1 MGWFDRH
8 LSIRETTYALAVV
21 ALLTLAIGS
30 VEVFL
35 AYNSEKQRLASTMSQ
50 LFESVADTSA
60 RAAYHVDERQAEA
73 VLDGL
78 MKFKSLESVQISTE
92 LGVILAKS
100 ARGVES
106 SISDSLAIWLF
117 GDLVRQQRVL
127 IFDRLLSASAI
138 AENDT
143 GIDPDML
150 VGTIELKASSEVLG
164 RSFINLITELIIAL
178 LLEMLLVAAAL
189 AYIFHRSLTKPL
201 LQLADDLGKIDPQ
214 GTVMTRVSLPTGHEQ
229 DELGLVVARTNE
241 LLREIFG
248 LHESEVLSLRNLEE
262 SELRFRSIFE
272 NAAVGI
278 VEVGSD
284 NRIERTNRQMARML
298 GYNDDALTGLDFDSL
313 VHDEDID
320 VDKHLLASLIS
331 DEIPTYVIPKRFIR
345 ADGNTMYGSVTVS
358 VARELDPSGNII
370 LVVQDITHSKQQETK
385 IATQHEALM
394 HRERVAALGSML
406 AGVAHEL
413 NNPLAVV
420 MAQTELLAETT
431 NDEKTRERAQK
442 ILKPVERCSRIIRT
456 FLALARH
463 RDTRKSNVD
472 IEDLISDVR
481 ELLEYQ
487 FRANEIDITVVIEPD
502 FPEIWGDG
510 DQISQ
515 VLLNLLINSQQA
527 LMEIDQDRSIII
539 EVVTANEN
547 KVRVIVSD
555 NGPGIPESIRS
566 RVFEPFFTTKPEGQ
580 GTGLGLSFC
589 QNVADSHSGTIEI
602 DRGVSSGSRITFE
615 LPIGEATPGVS
626 TKEVVI
632 TKNFDDPLRIL
643 VVDDETSLLD
653 SIVEQLTRLGHSVNG
668 CSSAEL
674 AFELVMNEAF
684 DVVVTDIRM
693 PGIDGPTFYETVIIK
708 RPLLRDRFIFIT
720 GDSLNQRA
728 SRFIDGKIAPCIK
741 KPFKIAELN
750 RTINEVASRS
760 NTQTAENEAAYDRAM
775 DVEEEQVESS

>member
-693 PGIDGPTFYETVIIK
+693 PGIDGPTFYEKVIIK

>member
-35 AYNSEKQRLASTMSQ
+35 AYNSEKQRLASTMNQ

-78 MKFKSLESVQISTE
+78 MKFKSLESAQISTE

-100 ARGVES
+100 ARSVEG

-117 GDLVRQQRVL
+117 GDLVKQQRVL
-127 IFDRLLSASAI
+127 IFDRLLSDSAI
-138 AENDT
+138 AENDS

-150 VGTIELKASSEVLG
+150 VGTIELKASSEVIG

-201 LQLADDLGKIDPQ
+201 LQLADDLGKIDPR
-214 GTVMTRVSLPTGHEQ
+214 GTVMTRASLPIGHEQ

-248 LHESEVLSLRNLEE
+248 LHESEALSLRNLEE

-278 VEVGSD
+278 VEVGTD
-284 NRIERTNRQMARML
+284 NRIERSNRQMAQML
-298 GYNDDALTGLDFDSL
+298 GYDDDALTGLNLDSL
-313 VHDEDID
+313 VHGEDID

-331 DEIPTYVIPKRFIR
+331 DEIPTYVVPKRFIR
-345 ADGNTMYGSVTVS
+345 ADGNIMYGSVTVS
-358 VARELDPSGNII
+358 VARELDQSGNII
-370 LVVQDITHSKQQETK
+370 LVVQDITHSKEQENK
-385 IATQHEALM
+385 IASQHEALM

-420 MAQTELLAETT
+420 MAQTELLAETA
-431 NDEKTRERAQK
+431 NDEKTRERAEK

-463 RDTRKSNVD
+463 RDTRKSNID

-487 FRANEIDITVVIEPD
+487 FRANEIDVTVIIESN
-502 FPEIWGDG
+502 FPKIWGDG
-510 DQISQ
+510 AQISQ

-527 LMEIDQDRSIII
+527 LLEIDQDRSIII
-539 EVVTANEN
+539 EAVKVKEN
-547 KVRVIVSD
+547 KVRIIVSD
-555 NGPGIPESIRS
+555 NGPGIPGSIRN

-589 QNVADSHSGTIEI
+589 QNVAEGHSGIIEI
-602 DRGVSSGSRITFE
+602 DSEVATGTRITFE
-615 LPIGEATPGVS
+615 LPIGEATPNAS
-626 TKEVVI
+626 IKEIPVV
-632 TKNFDDPLRIL
+632 KNSDDSLRIL
-643 VVDDETSLLD
+643 VVDDENSLLD
-653 SIVEQLTRLGHSVNG
+653 SIVEQLTRLGHSANG
-668 CSSAEL
+668 CSTADL
-674 AFELVMNEAF
+674 AFDLVMNEVF
-684 DVVVTDIRM
+684 DIVVTDIRM
-693 PGIDGPTFYETVIIK
+693 PGIDGPTFYETVSIK

-728 SRFIDGKIAPCIK
+728 SRFIDSKIVPCIK

-760 NTQTAENEAAYDRAM
+760 NTHAAENEADYDKAM
-775 DVEEEQVESS
+775 GIEAEQAELS

>member
-8 LSIRETTYALAVV
+8 LSIRETAYALAVV

-35 AYNSEKQRLASTMSQ
+35 AYNSEKQRLASTMNQ

-78 MKFKSLESVQISTE
+78 MKFKSLESAQISTE

-100 ARGVES
+100 ARSVED
-106 SISDSLAIWLF
+106 SISDSLATWLF

-127 IFDRLLSASAI
+127 IFDRLLSDSAI
-138 AENDT
+138 AENGT
-143 GIDPDML
+143 NIDPDML
-150 VGTIELKASSEVLG
+150 VGTIELSASSEVIG
-164 RSFINLITELIIAL
+164 RSFINLIIELIIAL

-189 AYIFHRSLTKPL
+189 GYIFHRTLTKPL

-214 GTVMTRVSLPTGHEQ
+214 GTVMTRASLPTGHEQ

-241 LLREIFG
+241 LLQEIFG

-278 VEVGSD
+278 VEVGTD

-298 GYNDDALTGLDFDSL
+298 GYDGDALAGLNLDSL
-313 VHDEDID
+313 VHGEDID
-320 VDKHLLASLIS
+320 VDKHLLASLMS
-331 DEIPTYVIPKRFIR
+331 EEIPTYVIPKRFIR
-345 ADGNTMYGSVTVS
+345 ADGNIMHCSVTVS
-358 VARELDPSGNII
+358 VARELDQSGNII
-370 LVVQDITHSKQQETK
+370 LVVQDITHSKQQENK
-385 IATQHEALM
+385 IADQHEALM

-420 MAQTELLAETT
+420 MAQTELLAETA
-431 NDEKTRERAQK
+431 NDEKTRQRAQK

-463 RDTRKSNVD
+463 RDTRKSNIN

-487 FRANEIDITVVIEPD
+487 FRANEINVVVIIESS

-510 DQISQ
+510 AQISQ
-515 VLLNLLINSQQA
+515 VLLNFLINSQQA
-527 LMEIDQDRSIII
+527 LMEIAQDRSIII
-539 EVVTANEN
+539 EAVTVKEN
-547 KVRVIVSD
+547 KVRIIVSD
-555 NGPGIPESIRS
+555 NGPGIPDSIRN

-602 DRGVSSGSRITFE
+602 DREVSSGTRITFE
-615 LPIGEATPGVS
+615 LPVGEGTPITS
-626 TKEVVI
+626 TKEIPVA
-632 TKNFDDPLRIL
+632 KKRDNSLRIL

-653 SIVEQLTRLGHSVNG
+653 SIVEQLIRLGHSAYG
-668 CSSAEL
+668 CSNAEHAL
-674 AFELVMNEAF
+674 ELVMNQVF
-684 DVVVTDIRM
+684 DIVVTDIRM
-693 PGIDGPTFYETVIIK
+693 PGIDGPAFYEMVSAK

-728 SRFIDGKIAPCIK
+728 SSFIDSKIAPCIK
-741 KPFKIAELN
+741 KPFKIADLN
-750 RTINEVASRS
+750 RTINEIANRS
-760 NTQTAENEAAYDRAM
+760 DTHAAENEADYDRAM
-775 DVEEEQVESS
+775 DVQEEQVELS

>member
-35 AYNSEKQRLASTMSQ
+35 AYNSEKQRLASRMSQ

-331 DEIPTYVIPKRFIR
+331 DEIPTYVVPKRFIR

-693 PGIDGPTFYETVIIK
+693 PGIDGPTFYEKVIIK